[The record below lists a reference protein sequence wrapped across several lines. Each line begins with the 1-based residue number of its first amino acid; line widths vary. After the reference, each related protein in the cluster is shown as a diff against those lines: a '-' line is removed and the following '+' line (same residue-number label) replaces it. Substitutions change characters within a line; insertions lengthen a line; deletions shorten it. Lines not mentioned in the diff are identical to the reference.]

1 MAVLGGFG
9 VLAAGAQANPVAGGS
24 TSLKLDKRV
33 TKLLKQNGVS
43 VSPVKPAKVKKGA
56 VSFPIKGGKLDPKTA
71 AGTLRHSG
79 GLRFKAGKNKL
90 VTKSFVVK
98 TGSGNRLS
106 ARVGKKRVNLLKLD
120 LSNAK
125 VKRPGLGIKVSKV
138 GVSLTGKAAGALNQ
152 TFHVNLF
159 KAGLRL
165 GHAVVVAQP
174 KSVGLESEGST
185 DLTLDPS
192 TAEALTSLG
201 VAVAPVGP
209 ASVTQAG
216 AIAFPITGGRA
227 NTSTFAGSI
236 AHSGGISLS
245 AGSTVVELTDFR
257 IKVDQTPDLTAKL
270 GDQRVSI
277 LDLDLSALEASVTG
291 RKITL
296 ANATATLTAG
306 AAAALNS
313 AFGTTAFTEG
323 LVLGNANVNA
333 VAG

>member
-1 MAVLGGFG
+1 
-9 VLAAGAQANPVAGGS
+9 
-24 TSLKLDKRV
+24 
-33 TKLLKQNGVS
+33 
-43 VSPVKPAKVKKGA
+43 
-56 VSFPIKGGKLDPKTA
+56 
-71 AGTLRHSG
+71 
-79 GLRFKAGKNKL
+79 
-90 VTKSFVVK
+90 
-98 TGSGNRLS
+98 
-106 ARVGKKRVNLLKLD
+106 
-120 LSNAK
+120 
-125 VKRPGLGIKVSKV
+125 PGLGIKVSKV
-138 GVSLTGKAAGALNQ
+138 GVALTGKAAGALNQ